1 MNRVLQLTH
10 LLSLSTPLLTAAA
23 EDRLRACLRIEQ
35 HPAAANSPQPRDL
48 YSGFEG
54 VGRLLSGIAPWLEAT
69 HADPAESTEQQR
81 CQALAHAAIDH
92 QTNPASRD
100 YGSFE
105 ALAFHRSQT
114 LVDAAFLAHAL
125 LRAPQALAAA
135 LPERVRGQVLPLF
148 LLTRRICPVHSNW
161 ILFSAMVEAGIQLL
175 GGEADV
181 VRVEYA
187 LRQFEQW
194 YVGDGLYAD
203 GPSFAMDY
211 YNSYVI
217 HPMLLDVANAFP
229 SLSSPE
235 QRQVYLN
242 RSQRYAEI
250 LERMIAPDGSF
261 VPVGRSIAY
270 RAGAFQLLAQL
281 ALQRSLPESLPPAQ
295 IRCALGAAIGRT
307 LTAASYRN
315 DGFLRIGL
323 CGSQP
328 QLGETYIST
337 GSLYLCATAFLPLG
351 LPAQDEFWQAAD
363 APWTQQRIWNG
374 DDFLADHK
382 LDEA

>member
-1 MNRVLQLTH
+1 MNRALQLTH
-10 LLSLSTPLLTAAA
+10 LLTLSTPLLTAAA
-23 EDRLRACLRIEQ
+23 ADRLRVCLCVEQ
-35 HPAAANSPQPRDL
+35 HPAAASSPQPRDL
-48 YSGFEG
+48 HSGFEG
-54 VGRLLSGIAPWLEAT
+54 VSRLLCGIAPWLETA
-69 HADPAESTEQQR
+69 HADPAESAEQQR
-81 CQALAHAAIDH
+81 CRALAHAAIDH
-92 QTNPASRD
+92 QTNPTSQD
-100 YGSFE
+100 YGGFE

-125 LRAPQALAAA
+125 LRAPHALAAT
-135 LPERVRGQVLPLF
+135 LPERVRGQVLCLF
-148 LLTRRICPVHSNW
+148 MLTRRICPAYNNW

-203 GPSFAMDY
+203 GSSFAMDY

-229 SLSSPE
+229 LLVSPE
-235 QRQVYLN
+235 QHPAYL
-242 RSQRYAEI
+242 RRAQRYAEI

-281 ALQRSLPESLPPAQ
+281 ALQQSLPASLSPAQ
-295 IRCALGAAIGRT
+295 VRCALGAAIGRT
-307 LTAASYRN
+307 LTAASYRK

-323 CGSQP
+323 CGAQP
-328 QLGETYIST
+328 LLGETYIST

-351 LPAQDEFWQAAD
+351 LPMQDAFWQAAD
-363 APWTQQRIWNG
+363 MPWTQQRIWNG
-374 DDFLADHK
+374 EDCLADHK
-382 LDEA
+382 LEEA